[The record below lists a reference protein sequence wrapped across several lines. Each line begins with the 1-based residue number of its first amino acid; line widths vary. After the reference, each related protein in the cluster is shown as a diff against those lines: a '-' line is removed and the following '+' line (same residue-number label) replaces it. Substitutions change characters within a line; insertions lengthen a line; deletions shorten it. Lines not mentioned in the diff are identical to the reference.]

1 MFYILHVFQSL
12 MLLEV
17 ESCTMHKAS
26 FNTSLAYLS
35 NTLQVKQEPDG
46 DQVSCVEMLKK
57 GELPGNLNFSCGN
70 EFINSSVWALLA
82 LSLFLQW
89 PQLAYRKCIL
99 LEHLTLLAPAWTL
112 SPH

>member
-1 MFYILHVFQSL
+1 
-12 MLLEV
+12 
-17 ESCTMHKAS
+17 MHKAS

-70 EFINSSVWALLA
+70 EFINSSV
-82 LSLFLQW
+82 
-89 PQLAYRKCIL
+89 
-99 LEHLTLLAPAWTL
+99 
-112 SPH
+112 